1 VKGDLMLARRT
12 VVLLGSV
19 AAVAAGSVG
28 AIAATT
34 NDEAKKAEAEVLS
47 DAAKD
52 LGVKSDDL
60 RMALSDALNAQL
72 DKAVK
77 AGKLTQEQA
86 DAIKKRRAE
95 SGTVLPMG
103 PGLRGPHGH
112 GMRGGPGFGHMREEM
127 AAAAKALGISIAELR
142 EQLRTGKTVAEIAK
156 AENKDLADVKAA
168 MKTAA
173 LAELDAAVK
182 AGRLTEAQRDE
193 IAKDLDARI
202 DDKVNGRMG
211 PGRRGHHRRGHGPG
225 PGFGPP
231 PAGNQN
237 GSAPAPP
244 PGAGFQPA

>member
-1 VKGDLMLARRT
+1 MLARRT

-60 RMALSDALNAQL
+60 RKALSDALNAQL

-77 AGKLTQEQA
+77 TGKLTQEQA

-95 SGTVLPMG
+95 SGTVLPLG

-112 GMRGGPGFGHMREEM
+112 GLRGGPGFGRDHMREEM
-127 AAAAKALGISIAELR
+127 AAIAKVLGISTTELR
-142 EQLRTGKTVAEIAK
+142 EQLRAGKTIAQIAK

-168 MKTAA
+168 MKKVD

-182 AGRLTEAQRDE
+182 AGRLTKAERDE

-202 DDKVNGRMG
+202 DDKVNGRMR
-211 PGRRGHHRRGHGPG
+211 PGRHGHGGRGHGPG
-225 PGFGPP
+225 HGPGFGAP
-231 PAGNQN
+231 PAGNEN

-244 PGAGFQPA
+244 PGADYQPA